1 LEHGQFCSD
10 RRFAI
15 HRLGCH
21 KANGQQKND
30 FHIIVLD
37 RPVDRRRIAR
47 SLRHRLC
54 LDAAI
59 APQHRRLPTALVAHD
74 LLRLIKYRMGPGLLV
89 IKHRAEIAHVDPA
102 FKEVK
107 LNLFSPMA
115 SERNAPPFWSIL
127 KSERY

>member
-1 LEHGQFCSD
+1 MG
-10 RRFAI
+10 
-15 HRLGCH
+15 
-21 KANGQQKND
+21 NQKND

-37 RPVDRRRIAR
+37 RPVDHRRRIAR

-59 APQHRRLPTALVAHD
+59 APQHRRLLSLVAHN
-74 LLRLIKYRMGPGLLV
+74 LLGLITCRIG
-89 IKHRAEIAHVDPA
+89 A
-102 FKEVK
+102 
-107 LNLFSPMA
+107 A